1 MSVYLH
7 VYTCTVFVSDASR
20 PQRRV
25 LDFRELELQIAV
37 SWELNLGSLKEQQTL
52 LTDDLSL
59 QPRLYI
65 LSRAH

>member
-7 VYTCTVFVSDASR
+7 VYTCTVFVYDASR